1 MISHGKITAETEL
14 NVNCISAI
22 RKTWNDQQCIIL
34 MNINTVSAQ
43 VDLSAYEGW
52 TLAASVSA
60 DGTPVEMDGNTLNM
74 GAFGLA
80 ILLPQ
85 G

>member
-1 MISHGKITAETEL
+1 
-14 NVNCISAI
+14 
-22 RKTWNDQQCIIL
+22 
-34 MNINTVSAQ
+34 MNINTVDAQ

-52 TLAASVSA
+52 SWAASVSA
-60 DGTPVEMDGNTLNM
+60 DGTPVEMNGHTLHM

-85 G
+85 S